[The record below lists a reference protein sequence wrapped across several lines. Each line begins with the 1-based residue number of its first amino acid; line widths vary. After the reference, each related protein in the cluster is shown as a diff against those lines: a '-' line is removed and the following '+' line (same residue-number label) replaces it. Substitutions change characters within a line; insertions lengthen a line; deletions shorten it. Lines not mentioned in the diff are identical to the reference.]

1 MKAKVDFQAVA
12 GAGAAGAG
20 AVGVGRAAGLR
31 SWDLEET
38 IGASNANVP

>member
-1 MKAKVDFQAVA
+1 MKAKIDFQRV
-12 GAGAAGAG
+12 AGAAGAG
-20 AVGVGRAAGLR
+20 ALGVGRASAVW

>member
-1 MKAKVDFQAVA
+1 MKANVDFQRVA
-12 GAGAAGAG
+12 GAGVAGAG
-20 AVGVGRAAGLR
+20 AVGVGRASAVW